1 VVVTSIASAIPEE
14 TDATAAD
21 AARRVVE
28 AAQGDHVL
36 ALVSGGH
43 DSLTAMHVAYH
54 AAPWSLDGI
63 VHVNT
68 GIGIPE
74 TRQFVR
80 QRARDLS
87 LDYYEVGRPE
97 PNGGGHEYRLRT
109 EEYDQW
115 VQERGFP
122 GPAAHFYQYT
132 NLKEKPLD
140 RFFRDYRVDRD
151 ELTLV
156 SGVRQHESDRRMEN
170 VADSGRDDFL
180 GIETISP
187 LVEFRGI
194 DVRRYRRVLDLPMNP
209 VVEKLE
215 MSGECLCGSFAG
227 RGERRMLK
235 LFYPEVHR
243 RLLCLE
249 AKVAAAAALDDGPD
263 EQYTRWGHSQYRDRE
278 RDAMDDDNQML
289 LCSSCERQ
297 AECQSNSDDDD
308 GDGDGGGCS

>member
-1 VVVTSIASAIPEE
+1 VTSVVSAIPDE

-21 AARRVVE
+21 AARRSIE

-43 DSLTAMHVAYH
+43 DSLTAMHVAH
-54 AAPWSLDGI
+54 NAAPWSLDGI

-74 TRQFVR
+74 TRAFVR
-80 QRARDLS
+80 QRARDLG

-97 PNGGGHEYRLRT
+97 PNGPGHEYRLQT
-109 EEYDQW
+109 EEYDRW

-140 RFFRDYRVDRD
+140 RFFRDYPVDRD

-194 DVRRYRRVLDLPMNP
+194 DVRRYRRALDLPMNP

-215 MSGECLCGSFAG
+215 MSGECLCGAFSD
-227 RGERRMLK
+227 RGERRMIR
-235 LFYPEVHR
+235 LFYPKVHR

-249 AKVAAAAALDDGPD
+249 AMVAAAASLDDGPD
-263 EQYTRWGHSQYRDRE
+263 EQYTRWGHNQYRDRE
-278 RDAMDDDNQML
+278 REAMDDDNQML

-297 AECQSNSDDDD
+297 AECQSDSDDG
-308 GDGDGGGCS
+308 GDCS

>member
-1 VVVTSIASAIPEE
+1 MSIVAALPDEI
-14 TDATAAD
+14 DATAAD
-21 AARRVVE
+21 AARRSIE

-43 DSLTAMHVAYH
+43 DSLTAMHAAHH

-74 TRQFVR
+74 TREFVR
-80 QRARDLS
+80 QRARDLG

-97 PNGGGHEYRLRT
+97 PNGGGHEYRYQT
-109 EEYDQW
+109 EEYDYW

-132 NLKEKPLD
+132 NLKEKPLQ
-140 RFFRDYRVDRD
+140 RFFNDYHVAKDD
-151 ELTLV
+151 LTLV

-170 VADSGRDDFL
+170 VAASGVDEFL
-180 GIETISP
+180 GIETVSP
-187 LVEFRGI
+187 LTEFRGI
-194 DVRRYRRVLDLPMNP
+194 DVRRYRRALDLPMNP

-215 MSGECLCGSFAG
+215 MSGECLCGAFSD
-227 RGERRMLK
+227 RGERRMIK
-235 LFYPEVHR
+235 LFYPAVHR

-249 AKVAAAAALDDGPD
+249 AKVAASASLEDGPD
-263 EQYTRWGHSQYRDRE
+263 GQYTRWGHSQYRDRE

-297 AECQSNSDDDD
+297 AECESNS
-308 GDGDGGGCS
+308 GDGDGEGGGCS